1 MSLGETYQRVGADG
15 WRYVTDA
22 ELAMQSLAKHAW
34 RRALVLAPNRQGND
48 VGVVWASW
56 WCALSLED

>member
-15 WRYVTDA
+15 WRFVTDA

-34 RRALVLAPNRQGND
+34 RRALVLTPDRTGTA
-48 VGVVWASW
+48 VGVAWTSW

>member
-1 MSLGETYQRVGADG
+1 MSIGETYQRIGDDG
-15 WRYVTDA
+15 WRYVTDV

-34 RRALVLAPNRQGND
+34 RRALGPGP
-48 VGVVWASW
+48 VVWQSW